1 MSSSASICARSSP
14 KACCS
19 SKTTTIWVHG
29 PLSLVP
35 CVMKAVTHLRAQGA
49 VMTCSSASAVLLFAD
64 SDEVAWRS
72 EMMSPGFG
80 ASLAR
85 IL

>member
-1 MSSSASICARSSP
+1 MSSSASISARSSP

-49 VMTCSSASAVLLFAD
+49 VMTCSSA
-64 SDEVAWRS
+64 
-72 EMMSPGFG
+72 
-80 ASLAR
+80 
-85 IL
+85 